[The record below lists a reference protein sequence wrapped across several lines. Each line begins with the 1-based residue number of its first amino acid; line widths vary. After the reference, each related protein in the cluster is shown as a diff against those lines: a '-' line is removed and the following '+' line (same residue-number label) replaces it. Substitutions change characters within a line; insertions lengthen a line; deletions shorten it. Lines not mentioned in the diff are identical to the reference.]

1 MLSEMIMSR
10 IEMLKND
17 IVEDEEVDSRFF
29 MSSWV
34 PVTVTLVA
42 YLVFVLYIGPKWM
55 ATRKPFQINR
65 ILMVYNLGQTLAS
78 LYVVS
83 SAMRPQILTYLFYIS
98 CMAHNKTHHP
108 LWPTFMYNAYI
119 YVLIKT
125 VDLLDTVF
133 FVLKKKQSHITFL
146 HVYHHAAMLLTSW
159 AYLRFIKGEQVIFL
173 GALNCLVHAI
183 MYSYYFFAS
192 FGPKAQ
198 KYLWWKKYITKLQM
212 TQFILIALHQ
222 WALILFN
229 CKVPVLISY
238 SIIAQNVLFVILFW
252 NFYYKTYLKKTNR
265 KKEI

>member
-83 SAMRPQILTYLFYIS
+83 S
-98 CMAHNKTHHP
+98 
-108 LWPTFMYNAYI
+108 FMYNAYI

-252 NFYYKTYLKKTNR
+252 NFYYKTYLKKSSR
-265 KKEI
+265 KKGI

>member
-17 IVEDEEVDSRFF
+17 IVEEVDSRFF

-173 GALNCLVHAI
+173 GALNCL
-183 MYSYYFFAS
+183 
-192 FGPKAQ
+192 
-198 KYLWWKKYITKLQM
+198 

-252 NFYYKTYLKKTNR
+252 NFYYKTYLKKSSR
-265 KKEI
+265 KKGI

>member
-146 HVYHHAAMLLTSW
+146 H
-159 AYLRFIKGEQVIFL
+159 
-173 GALNCLVHAI
+173 
-183 MYSYYFFAS
+183 
-192 FGPKAQ
+192 
-198 KYLWWKKYITKLQM
+198 

-252 NFYYKTYLKKTNR
+252 NFYYKTYLKKSSR
-265 KKEI
+265 KKGI